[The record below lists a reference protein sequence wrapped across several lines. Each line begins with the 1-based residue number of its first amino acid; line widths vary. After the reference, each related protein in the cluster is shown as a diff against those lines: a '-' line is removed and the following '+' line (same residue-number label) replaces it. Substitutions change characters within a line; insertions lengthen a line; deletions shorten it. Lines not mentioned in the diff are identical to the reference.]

1 MQPPPLLIT
10 VSSWEDRF
18 DMGFKQIVESLPA
31 RDVEPLVFTFVDH
44 HLKETREH
52 VQIAKSVKEFEDIEI
67 LYEKS
72 EQTWNIVKSQLG
84 ELLPERKVLVD
95 FSTMPRHLI
104 WMILRFL
111 EERKI
116 KHVDCIYHRPLD
128 YGDGWV
134 TKNPGRPRIAYKLG
148 GELEIGAKTLLLILA
163 GYDKQRVFNLINS
176 FEPDE
181 ILLGIHKD
189 DSEHWQRAIHKDEI
203 DSCGIQIE
211 PFEYDAFD
219 KNFGFNAIQEKCQKH
234 FSEGSNV
241 LLASLG
247 PKPSAIS
254 LYNLNREYSN
264 SALVYVPAKDFNLKY
279 SKGIGQQCRLTMSF
293 SK

>member
-1 MQPPPLLIT
+1 MQPPLLIT

-18 DMGFKQIVESLPA
+18 DLGFKHIVESLP
-31 RDVEPLVFTFVDH
+31 DHEVEPMVFTFVDH
-44 HLKETREH
+44 HLDETRARI
-52 VQIAKSVKEFEDIEI
+52 QNAKSVKKFEDIEI
-67 LYEKS
+67 LYEKP
-72 EQTWNIVKSQLG
+72 EQIWNTVKSQLCD
-84 ELLPERKVLVD
+84 LLPERKVFLD

-104 WMILRFL
+104 WIILRFL
-111 EERKI
+111 EERKCRSI
-116 KHVDCIYHRPLD
+116 DCIYHSPQD
-128 YGDGWV
+128 YGDDWV
-134 TKNPGRPRIAYKLG
+134 TKNPGHPRIAYKLG
-148 GELEIGAKTLLLILA
+148 GELEIGAKTVLLILA
-163 GYDKQRVFNLINS
+163 GYDEQRVYNLINS

-219 KNFGFNAIQEKCQKH
+219 KHFGFNAIQEKCQKH

-254 LYNLNREYSN
+254 LYKINREHSN
-264 SALVYVPAKDFNLKY
+264 SALIYVPAKDFNLKY

-293 SK
+293 SQ